1 MSSDPVLTLLGRY
14 QAELEAFEPP
24 LDCLRVA
31 QHTWV
36 STRDKIIRSR
46 PAATTAIGALAAL
59 QHVVQCKD
67 LFDESADLQM
77 LWHLVVAARDYFV
90 AQSLAIAVTHMA
102 PSFQR
107 GPTNVVIS
115 MLPRERS

>member
-1 MSSDPVLTLLGRY
+1 MSKEACGASGHHKAKIQVTPLLRLGARISMSSDPVLTLLGRY

-31 QHTWV
+31 QNTWV
-36 STRDKIIRSR
+36 STRDKIIHSR

-77 LWHLVVAARDYFV
+77 LWH
-90 AQSLAIAVTHMA
+90 
-102 PSFQR
+102 
-107 GPTNVVIS
+107 
-115 MLPRERS
+115 